1 MRMPSLCIVVVAG
14 LALAGCSGLHKDMSR
29 QEKYLL
35 GGAAL
40 GATVLSITTV
50 GAPGATTAVIG
61 GAILGTAAGYALE
74 TVTRPSPPGA
84 FPAQSAGRVDAEAR
98 LRELVRL
105 RDAQLI
111 SAQEYESRRRVV
123 LEAL

>member
-1 MRMPSLCIVVVAG
+1 MKSWCFCLIVVSS
-14 LALAGCSGLHKDMSR
+14 LALAGCSGLHRDMSR

-40 GATVLSITTV
+40 GATVLSISTV

-61 GAILGTAAGYALE
+61 GAILGTAAGYVLE
-74 TVTRPSPPGA
+74 ATTRPNPPGA
-84 FPAQSAGRVDAEAR
+84 FPSQSAGRIDAEAR
-98 LRELVRL
+98 LRELIRL

-111 SAQEYESRRRVV
+111 SVQEYESRRRII
-123 LEAL
+123 LESL